1 MTDKKWTPCD
11 CYPEKIIKDYVDGI
25 DNLREKHR
33 KEILERESYI
43 KFENSRANS

>member
-1 MTDKKWTPCD
+1 MTDKKWTPYD
-11 CYPEKIIKDYVDGI
+11 PKKVTKDLMDGI